1 MQGGLASKVNTIVG
15 LVFML
20 IGGRVSL
27 RSGFLSA
34 SLLNLVGFL
43 VCVWLSLSDTI
54 ILPLMLLGG
63 GGFSSMHHDYYMA
76 AGAGVCDGGHA

>member
-1 MQGGLASKVNTIVG
+1 MNTIVG

-43 VCVWLSLSDTI
+43 VCVWLSLSDTTI
-54 ILPLMLLGG
+54 IIPLMLLGG
-63 GGFSSMHHDYYMA
+63 GGFSSMHHDDYMA

>member
-1 MQGGLASKVNTIVG
+1 MNTIVG

-43 VCVWLSLSDTI
+43 VCVWLSLSDTTI
-54 ILPLMLLGG
+54 IPLMLLGG
-63 GGFSSMHHDYYMA
+63 WGWVFIDASS
-76 AGAGVCDGGHA
+76 